1 MHSNELGYNTYLV
14 GGETV
19 GTTLPSFTLHPHI
32 AYAMNTGEEVTSIVS
47 GYANSAVMT
56 NQGRTLIFG
65 SNDQGQLATGELGTI
80 GWGQNTPIPI
90 QIYDPSINIIDIAF
104 YTCKPPSSYYNTF
117 VISDGC
123 PRTIPNITVTQR
135 SLTCATPSNLYSLGQ
150 NLNSQ
155 LGDGTTD
162 SRYHAAVPASATFL
176 SSYSIID
183 VQAGDSFYIGLAAD
197 RTLIGWGSTSGGFQF
212 GDNSGGGQ
220 FLFLDP
226 ALVTTATALN
236 GKTVNMVRCSSS
248 SVNVLTTDNLLIGWG
263 ENLYGTFYHI
273 N

>member
-1 MHSNELGYNTYLV
+1 MYTNDLGYNTYLV

-19 GTTLPSFTLHPHI
+19 GTALPSFTLNPNI
-32 AYAMNTGEEVTSIVS
+32 AYAMSFGEKVTRIVS
-47 GYANSAVMT
+47 GFANSAVMT

-65 SNDQGQLATGELGTI
+65 SNDQGQLATGEVGTI

-104 YTCKPPSSYYNTF
+104 STCKSPTSDYTTF
-117 VISDGC
+117 VISDSC
-123 PRTIPNITVTQR
+123 PRTIPSVTVIQR
-135 SLTCATPSNLYSLGQ
+135 SLPCATPSNLYSIGE

-155 LGDGTTD
+155 LGDGTMD
-162 SRYHAAVPASATFL
+162 SKYHAAVPASATLL
-176 SSYSIID
+176 SSFSIID
-183 VQAGDSFYIGLAAD
+183 VQAGDSFYIGLASD

-212 GDNSGGGQ
+212 GDFNGGG
-220 FLFLDP
+220 LIVADP
-226 ALVTTATALN
+226 ALIST

-263 ENLYGTFYHI
+263 ENLYGTFYHV